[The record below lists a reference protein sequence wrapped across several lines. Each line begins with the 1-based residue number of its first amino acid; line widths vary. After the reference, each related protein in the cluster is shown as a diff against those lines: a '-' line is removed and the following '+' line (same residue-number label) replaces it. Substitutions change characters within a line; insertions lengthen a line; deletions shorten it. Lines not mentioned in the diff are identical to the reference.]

1 MASQTTTAPKRATRA
16 ASKTTMTKTA
26 RTARKESE
34 TPTNGNKRT
43 KSESR
48 AKPLREMTLEELSLR
63 AYKMTYDQL
72 HGSKKK
78 KK

>member
-1 MASQTTTAPKRATRA
+1 MASQSTTPPKRATRA
-16 ASKTTMTKTA
+16 GGKTMTKTA
-26 RTARKESE
+26 RPARKEG
-34 TPTNGNKRT
+34 TAPADGNKRA
-43 KSESR
+43 EGEAR
-48 AKPLREMTLEELSLR
+48 EKPLREMTLEELSLR